1 MGRLPGRVR
10 VGCRVWFRK
19 KLWGGFELGLG
30 FRLRVT
36 ELDLGLWFHL
46 SKSDGEV

>member
-19 KLWGGFELGLG
+19 KLWGGFELGLV

-36 ELDLGLWFHL
+36 VRVRFR
-46 SKSDGEV
+46 VMVPF